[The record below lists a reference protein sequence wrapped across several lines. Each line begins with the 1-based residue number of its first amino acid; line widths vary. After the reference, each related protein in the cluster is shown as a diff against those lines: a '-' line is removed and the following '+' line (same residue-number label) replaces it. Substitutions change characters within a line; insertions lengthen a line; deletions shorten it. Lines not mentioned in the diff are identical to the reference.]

1 MAITLPEFARI
12 AANGGETKKA
22 GVLMTFAEQSPLLRA
37 IPIPS
42 ITGNAYKWTREAQL
56 PEVAFR
62 AINAPYAE
70 STGSTEEVFES
81 LKDVGGDLDVDN
93 YYVETGGAAI
103 RTTQELMKARALA
116 QRIGFTLVKGSL
128 LTAGGATGDP
138 LAFDGLQARYGGGFG
153 SGTVSTNQRTAT
165 QLVENNGASQALSLV
180 RLDEAILRVDRP
192 THLLMPKKMSINMAT
207 LLRNSASISTGRD
220 EYGNIVMSYQGFP
233 ILWADVN
240 GDQAAIGFNEN
251 NDSSCSIY
259 VLNLSEDGLHMIQSQ
274 SGVSVRDLGE
284 QDAKPVWR
292 TRVQWLCGL
301 VDEHPRCVSR
311 LWHIA
316 DLPAVN

>member
-42 ITGNAYKWTREAQL
+42 ITGNAYKWTRESQL
-56 PEVAFR
+56 PEVGFR

-138 LAFDGLQARYGGGFG
+138 LAFDGLQARYGAGFG
-153 SGTVSTNQRTAT
+153 SGTINTNQRTAT
-165 QLVENNGASQALSLV
+165 QLVENTGASQALSLV

-207 LLRNSASISTGRD
+207 LLRNSASISQSKD
-220 EYGNIVMSYQGFP
+220 EYGNLVMAYQGLP
-233 ILWADVN
+233 ILWADIN
-240 GDQAAIGFNEN
+240 GDQASIGFNEN
-251 NDSSCSIY
+251 NDSSASIY

-301 VDEHPRCVSR
+301 VDEHPRCVAR

>member
-1 MAITLPEFARI
+1 MAITIPEFARL

-22 GVLMTFAEQSPLLRA
+22 GILMTFAEQSPLLRA

-42 ITGNAYKWTREAQL
+42 IAGNSYKWTREASL

-62 AINAPYAE
+62 QINAAYAE
-70 STGSTEEVFES
+70 STGTTEEIFES

-103 RTTQELMKARALA
+103 RTTQEMMKAKALA
-116 QRIGFTLVKGSL
+116 QRIGFTLVKGSI
-128 LTAGGATGDP
+128 LTAGGATGD
-138 LAFDGLQARYGGGFG
+138 AASFDGLQSRYGGGFA
-153 SGTVSTNQRTAT
+153 STAVSTSGRNAG
-165 QLVENNGASQALSLV
+165 QLVENNGASQALSMV
-180 RLDEAILRVDRP
+180 KLDEAILRVDRP

-207 LLRNSASISTGRD
+207 LLRNSSSIQQTKD
-220 EYGNIVMSYQGFP
+220 EYGNIVMSYNGLP
-233 ILWADVN
+233 ILWADIN

-251 NDSSCSIY
+251 NDSSGSIY
-259 VLNLSEDGLHMIQSQ
+259 VLNLSADGLHMIQSQ
-274 SGVSVRDLGE
+274 SGISVRDLGE